1 MEYQFGVYVHVIDSY
16 CECTIFITQQN
27 TYRSL
32 TSRQSNRQTTTIKK
46 NVRRNKNEAQTS
58 WKANKINGSER
69 HSEDTDKEMAKSV
82 YKRTKEFHNELYF
95 GLVHTMRMVTCFD
108 LISIY

>member
-1 MEYQFGVYVHVIDSY
+1 MCFDIFFLLYVCFLFFAFILMEYQFGVYVHVIDSY

-58 WKANKINGSER
+58 
-69 HSEDTDKEMAKSV
+69 
-82 YKRTKEFHNELYF
+82 
-95 GLVHTMRMVTCFD
+95 
-108 LISIY
+108 